1 MHPLDRAVAS
11 DLSFAVLQL
20 RASRRELGSQSLDST
35 NQVLR
40 VLSPCR
46 FDAYIA
52 DRDVTRDTYQPLKV
66 QQ

>member
-1 MHPLDRAVAS
+1 MPHPLDRAVAS

-20 RASRRELGSQSLDST
+20 RTQRQELDST
-35 NQVLR
+35 NQPLR

-46 FDAYIA
+46 FDSFIA
-52 DRDVTRDTYQPLKV
+52 DKDVTRDTYQPLRV